1 LNARAHC
8 LDLNN
13 KDRFSLE
20 KRKERKEKGEK
31 ASSSEPKRKIQDF
44 YSFPNIELG
53 RGAFSIVHLAKCNET
68 GDEVRFHSLR
78 FPPLE

>member
-1 LNARAHC
+1 MLSDPLHASSRC
-8 LDLNN
+8 RVQ
-13 KDRFSLE
+13 K
-20 KRKERKEKGEK
+20 KEKKEKKKEKK

-68 GDEVRFHSLR
+68 GDEVRSLYAL
-78 FPPLE
+78 PASK